1 MRPEDRE
8 RLLVE
13 VESRVVARH
22 TRAAQEGAGPPL
34 DEVLGD
40 TLFQE
45 QRRLKT
51 QKPSKARDADR
62 ALWDEVR
69 RGLPNA
75 SEQEL
80 RDMSERVVGHYAREI
95 CGNFSDSVYRFSTSV
110 LPPALGVL
118 LNAVSPR
125 KLARSFPHLPALTSN
140 LRLQGELDYLRE
152 LDRHGTLIFAPT
164 HLSNLDSIILGW
176 CIYEIGLPPVLYG
189 AGLNLFSNPL
199 LSFFMGNLGAYT
211 VDRRKKNALYKE
223 VLKTYAT
230 CTMEFGYN
238 NLFFPGGTR
247 SRSGAVERH
256 LKLGLLGTGL
266 TAYVNNLQR
275 QKPQPNLYIVPCT
288 LSYQLVL
295 EAETL
300 IDDWLQEAGKSRY
313 IITDDEFTKP
323 RRVAAFFT
331 QLLSLDS
338 SIYFTAGKAMDCFG
352 NPVDEQG
359 VSYDPMGRAFDP
371 SRYVLNGD
379 GPVHDAQRD
388 AEYTREAGEQVA
400 KAFLANNVVYSTHV
414 LARTMFRLLQRKN
427 PGLDLFRLLRTGGR
441 ERNVELREVY
451 AELDH
456 LLDQLRALAAEG
468 KIRLDADLARDDAEA
483 VTRDGLRH
491 FAIYHT
497 TPAVQRKGDRLAAA
511 DRNLMLYYANR
522 LDGYSLDGID
532 ATGPRARPL
541 N

>member
-1 MRPEDRE
+1 
-8 RLLVE
+8 
-13 VESRVVARH
+13 
-22 TRAAQEGAGPPL
+22 
-34 DEVLGD
+34 
-40 TLFQE
+40 
-45 QRRLKT
+45 
-51 QKPSKARDADR
+51 
-62 ALWDEVR
+62 
-69 RGLPNA
+69 
-75 SEQEL
+75 
-80 RDMSERVVGHYAREI
+80 
-95 CGNFSDSVYRFSTSV
+95 V

-118 LNAVSPR
+118 LNVVSPR
-125 KLARSFPHLPALTSN
+125 KLARDLPQLPHLTRN
-140 LRLQGELDYLRE
+140 VRIQGELDYLRE
-152 LDRHGTLIFAPT
+152 LDQHGTLVFTPT

-176 CIYEIGLPPVLYG
+176 CIYEMGLPPVLYG

-199 LSFFMGNLGAYT
+199 LKFFMGNLGAYT

-230 CTMEFGYN
+230 CTIEAGYN

-256 LKLGLLGTGL
+256 LKLGLMGTGI

-275 QKPQPNLYIVPCT
+275 RVEQPNIYIVPCT

-313 IITDDEFTKP
+313 IITDDEFSKP
-323 RRVAAFFT
+323 RRVAAFMT

-338 SIYFTAGKAMDCFG
+338 SIYFTVGRACDPFG
-352 NPVDEQG
+352 NPVDADG
-359 VSYDPMGRAFDP
+359 VSRDPVGRAIDP

-379 GPVHDAQRD
+379 GPVFDPQRD
-388 AEYTREAGEQVA
+388 AEYTREAGDQVA
-400 KAFLANNVVYSTHV
+400 SAFLANNVVYSTHV
-414 LARTMFRLLQRKN
+414 LARVMFRLLQRKN
-427 PGLDLFRLLRTGGR
+427 PGLDFFRMLRTGGR

-456 LLDQLRALAAEG
+456 LLEQLRGLAADDR
-468 KIRLDADLARDDAEA
+468 IRLDRELVSGDAEE
-483 VTRDGLRH
+483 VVRDGLRH

-497 TPAVQRKGDRLAAA
+497 TPAVERRGDRLLSE

-522 LDGYSLDGID
+522 LDGYELDGID